1 MCARKSERRKVE
13 SSEKLPSSNMRR
25 NSQPFLPSPWI
36 ECGKPA
42 GKYQRS
48 PLETSPIKFPPSVSR
63 AVTRALP
70 SSMYAHSAWV
80 FVSHNTEDLEDE
92 TTLLQMIGTFS
103 IG

>member
-1 MCARKSERRKVE
+1 
-13 SSEKLPSSNMRR
+13 
-25 NSQPFLPSPWI
+25 
-36 ECGKPA
+36 
-42 GKYQRS
+42 
-48 PLETSPIKFPPSVSR
+48 
-63 AVTRALP
+63 VTRALP